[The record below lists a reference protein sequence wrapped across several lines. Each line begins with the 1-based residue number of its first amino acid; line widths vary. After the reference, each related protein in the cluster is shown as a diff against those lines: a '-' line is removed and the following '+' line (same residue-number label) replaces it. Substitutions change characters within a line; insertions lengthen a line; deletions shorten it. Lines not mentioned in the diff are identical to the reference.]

1 MCWSLLNPFRCD
13 FLLPVIQTNSNPT
26 SPTCQHL
33 GSLHASGSSTV
44 CRQTVN
50 GAANATQSKWF
61 YTEPNA
67 IRVAR
72 VRRPVV
78 PAEIAACF
86 FETEIC
92 DFRQDR
98 YRAAYSAPLSR
109 PCGPTG
115 LRAVSYTHLTL
126 PTKRIV

>member
-1 MCWSLLNPFRCD
+1 MIRLWL
-13 FLLPVIQTNSNPT
+13 QTVN
-26 SPTCQHL
+26 SPTHFPED
-33 GSLHASGSSTV
+33 GISGVCRST
-44 CRQTVN
+44 CPRWRQTVN
-50 GAANATQSKWF
+50 WAANATQSKWF

-78 PAEIAACF
+78 RAEIAACF

-109 PCGPTG
+109 PCGPTR
-115 LRAVSYTHLTL
+115 LRAFGFEIEL
-126 PTKRIV
+126 

>member
-72 VRRPVV
+72 VRRPA
-78 PAEIAACF
+78 PSSEPKSQPCF
-86 FETEIC
+86 VETEIC
-92 DFRQDR
+92 DFRLGQQR
-98 YRAAYSAPLSR
+98 TAASSKGIRRFPAQ
-109 PCGPTG
+109 
-115 LRAVSYTHLTL
+115 
-126 PTKRIV
+126 KRTSGYWLH